1 MQKSIDTILPRRL
14 KAAADLIPR
23 CDTACDIGCDHG
35 YLSVYLLQ
43 HEKAGRMIAMDV
55 NSGPLERAKSS
66 AALFGVTSQMEFRL
80 SDGLT
85 QVKPGEADF
94 FICAGMGGKLIMKIM
109 SDHPQITASMKGAL
123 LQPQSDIRAVR
134 RFVYETGW
142 HIEQEDIVF
151 EEDGGE
157 KEVGKYYPMF
167 LIRPGN
173 ERMPSKEELK
183 FGSLAKQKS
192 PKVLRDFLRYQVKV
206 RQTALQ
212 QIRNS
217 DTERARERLLKLEE
231 EIREIKAILGKLS
244 QQKKTEKDAAEDDDF
259 YPL

>member
-35 YLSVYLLQ
+35 YLSVYLLR

-134 RFVYETGW
+134 RFVYDTGW

-157 KEVGKYYPMF
+157 KEMGKYYPMF
-167 LIRPGN
+167 LIRPGR
-173 ERMPSKEELK
+173 ETMPSEEELAY
-183 FGSLAKQKS
+183 GSLAKQKS
-192 PKVLRDFLRYQVKV
+192 RMVLCNFLRYQMTV
-206 RQTALQ
+206 RMKALA
-212 QIRNS
+212 QIRSS
-217 DTERARERLLKLEE
+217 DTMRALERRYKLEE
-231 EIREIKAILGKLS
+231 ELREIHTVL
-244 QQKKTEKDAAEDDDF
+244 EKSV
-259 YPL
+259 

>member
-35 YLSVYLLQ
+35 YLSVYLLR

-134 RFVYETGW
+134 RFVYDTGW

-157 KEVGKYYPMF
+157 KEMGKYYPMF
-167 LIRPGN
+167 LILPGR
-173 ERMPSKEELK
+173 ETMPSEEELAY
-183 FGSLAKQKS
+183 GSLAKQKS
-192 PKVLRDFLRYQVKV
+192 RMVLCDFLRYQMTV
-206 RQTALQ
+206 RTKALE
-212 QIRNS
+212 QILSS
-217 DTERARERLLKLEE
+217 DTVRALERRYKLEE
-231 EIREIKAILGKLS
+231 ELREIHTVL
-244 QQKKTEKDAAEDDDF
+244 EKSAQ
-259 YPL
+259 

>member
-1 MQKSIDTILPRRL
+1 MQKSIDTILPKRL
-14 KAAADLIPR
+14 RAAAELIPC

-43 HEKAGRMIAMDV
+43 QEKAGRMIAMDV

-80 SDGLT
+80 SDGLA

-109 SDHPQITASMKGAL
+109 SDYPLATASMKGAL

-142 HIEQEDIVF
+142 QIEQEDIVF
-151 EEDGGE
+151 EEDGGA
-157 KEVGKYYPMF
+157 KETGKYYPMF
-167 LIRPGN
+167 FIRPG
-173 ERMPSKEELK
+173 RKAMPPEEELAY
-183 FGSLAKQKS
+183 GALTRQKS
-192 PKVLRDFLRYQVKV
+192 PGVLRDFLRYQMET
-206 RQTALQ
+206 RQKALK
-212 QIRNS
+212 QILNS
-217 DTERARERLLKLEE
+217 ETKRAQERQYKLEE
-231 EIREIKAILGKLS
+231 EIREIRTVLKNCL
-244 QQKKTEKDAAEDDDF
+244 QQTEAAEMRS
-259 YPL
+259 